1 MCHSHVQDEGEGR
14 LFSYSTSG
22 EPRSWTHFSRA
33 HELDAHFVHIID
45 SVSSHHLRN
54 QLAHAQRV
62 WTVSPVYGKS
72 LIIAVGRAGINKSGS
87 TKWNE
92 DPESELVSGHADA
105 GCGVISDLTPM
116 LIKAAAM
123 LNRIM
128 KGIGNPLSNRQQINM
143 VLQRLSAVTGLPSSI
158 SRNWRHIAVRT
169 FPLIIG
175 AMALTTTLLFGS
187 FLWGYISR
195 KTKHSREKPVPFK
208 DLYPHASH
216 KPNTVITVHDFSKPV
231 EPPSP
236 LVSEFD
242 NNTYFDALVFD
253 PEHDYAQHKD
263 SRAAGGLGAAVHD
276 RFRSGG
282 SRSWKKLMFWKK
294 GKKVGSSGVVE
305 FELGSGVLSSC
316 ATPLHHAFKSK
327 MRATVTPTGG
337 NNSTTGSSSSAGS
350 HHRTKR
356 AISGP
361 VYSDGIPYIPA
372 SRAGR
377 PCSGPLSGSSTP
389 SREGLYES
397 PYMALKKPGNGAGL
411 GSGFVGSTKSPSG
424 PLYVT

>member
-1 MCHSHVQDEGEGR
+1 
-14 LFSYSTSG
+14 
-22 EPRSWTHFSRA
+22 
-33 HELDAHFVHIID
+33 
-45 SVSSHHLRN
+45 
-54 QLAHAQRV
+54 
-62 WTVSPVYGKS
+62 
-72 LIIAVGRAGINKSGS
+72 
-87 TKWNE
+87 
-92 DPESELVSGHADA
+92 
-105 GCGVISDLTPM
+105 
-116 LIKAAAM
+116 M

-253 PEHDYAQHKD
+253 PEHDYAQVLAEARTHAATTMSIPANPAAVAHSSSSGGSSKAPWVSRSHSARHHNPFLEDLEAMFPQHKD

>member
-1 MCHSHVQDEGEGR
+1 
-14 LFSYSTSG
+14 
-22 EPRSWTHFSRA
+22 
-33 HELDAHFVHIID
+33 
-45 SVSSHHLRN
+45 
-54 QLAHAQRV
+54 
-62 WTVSPVYGKS
+62 
-72 LIIAVGRAGINKSGS
+72 
-87 TKWNE
+87 
-92 DPESELVSGHADA
+92 
-105 GCGVISDLTPM
+105 
-116 LIKAAAM
+116 M
-123 LNRIM
+123 LNRNI
-128 KGIGNPLSNRQQINM
+128 KGIGNPLLNRQQINM
-143 VLQRLSAVTGLPSSI
+143 VLQGLSAVTGLPSPI
-158 SRNWRHIAVRT
+158 SRNWPNIAVRT

-236 LVSEFD
+236 LVSDFD
-242 NNTYFDALVFD
+242 NNTYFDTLVFD
-253 PEHDYAQHKD
+253 PEHDYAQVLAEARSHAATELSISANPVVVPHRSSKAPWVSRSHSARHHNPFLEDLEAMFPQPKD
-263 SRAAGGLGAAVHD
+263 SRGGGVHD
-276 RFRSGG
+276 RFRSGK
-282 SRSWKKLMFWKK
+282 SWKKLMFWKK
-294 GKKVGSSGVVE
+294 GKKSSNGVE
-305 FELGSGVLSSC
+305 FEISNGVLSSC
-316 ATPLHHAFKSK
+316 TTPLHHAFKSK
-327 MRATVTPTGG
+327 MRATVTPTT
-337 NNSTTGSSSSAGS
+337 NSTTGSSGGS

-397 PYMALKKPGNGAGL
+397 PYMALKKPGNGAGV
-411 GSGFVGSTKSPSG
+411 GMGFAGTNKSPSG